1 VSELDRRLNAFRPD
15 MADVRLKG
23 RVAAAHFV
31 AGSPRTVVAGN
42 APLKSQ
48 PASDAPLASEVLRGE
63 TFVVFDDGAEGWSWG
78 QLETD
83 GYVGYVP
90 SDALESSSP
99 AATHRVTALRTFVYP
114 GPDMKL
120 PALGALP
127 LSARIALAGEAIT
140 RGTRY
145 ALLADGEG
153 AIVANQAVP
162 LAMSPVTD
170 FIAVAER
177 FLNAP
182 YLWGGRT
189 SAGLDCSAL
198 VQLSLGEAGIAAPR
212 DTDLQERALGHA
224 VDGSVE
230 APLRRGDLVFWIGHW
245 AGHVGIMIDG
255 EYLLH
260 ANGHHM
266 AVVIEP
272 LAVVTERIAGKT
284 RQPTS
289 VRRL

>member
-1 VSELDRRLNAFRPD
+1 MSDLDKRLNAFRPD
-15 MADVRLKG
+15 VADIRLKD
-23 RVAAAHFV
+23 RVTAARYAE
-31 AGSPRTVVAGN
+31 GSRKTVVAGN
-42 APLKSQ
+42 ASLKSE

-63 TFVVFDDGAEGWSWG
+63 TFVVFDEGREGWSWG
-78 QLETD
+78 QLATD

-90 SDALESSSP
+90 SDALASTIP
-99 AATHRVTALRTFVYP
+99 AATHRVTALRTFIYP

-120 PALGALP
+120 PPLAALP
-127 LSARIALAGEAIT
+127 LSARIALAGEATT

-145 ALLADGEG
+145 ALLAGGEG
-153 AIVANQAVP
+153 AIVASQATP
-162 LAMSPVTD
+162 LATPPEPD
-170 FIAVAER
+170 FVVVAER

-189 SAGLDCSAL
+189 SLGLDCSAL
-198 VQLSLGEAGIAAPR
+198 VQLSLAEVGTAAPR
-212 DTDLQERALGHA
+212 DTDLQARALGHA
-224 VDGSVE
+224 VDGGVD
-230 APLRRGDLVFWIGHW
+230 APLRRGDLIFWLGHS

-272 LAVVTERIAGKT
+272 LAAVIERIAAKT
-284 RQPTS
+284 SQPTS